1 MLRAGRHTEHVNT
14 IVITVK
20 AGKDGKR
27 YPAGPL
33 TPQRL
38 AEARGLAHW
47 LVHRDGL
54 SIRAAQRVMLE
65 QYGVRRAVG
74 TIARDLEL
82 FTCPRCE
89 DRE

>member
-1 MLRAGRHTEHVNT
+1 VNT

-33 TPQRL
+33 TDEERRR
-38 AEARGLAHW
+38 ARDLAHH
-47 LVHRDGL
+47 LHCRARL
-54 SIRAAQRVMLE
+54 SVRQAQRVLAE
-65 QYGVRRAVG
+65 QYGYRRAVG
-74 TIARDLEL
+74 TIMRDLEL
-82 FTCPRCE
+82 FTCDWCE

>member
-1 MLRAGRHTEHVNT
+1 MNTVIIEVQRGR
-14 IVITVK
+14 
-20 AGKDGKR
+20 DGKR

-33 TPQRL
+33 TTRQL

-47 LVHRDGL
+47 LVHRDRM

-65 QYGVRRAVG
+65 RYGVRRAVG

-82 FTCPRCE
+82 FTCPHCE